1 MVTET
6 NVNEDTGDK
15 VLEVRVSD
23 GKDDEDPV
31 EEAMKALDRDEE
43 PEPSYGLTLG
53 SEDRLKQVLS
63 DKNVELIRAIARKE
77 PESIRELAR
86 LVERDVRQVHDAVK
100 GLETLG
106 LVELKE
112 EARSKKPTVWYDSIS
127 VDIPVVA

>member
-15 VLEVRVSD
+15 VLEVRVEN
-23 GKDDEDPV
+23 GRQDPV
-31 EEAMKALDRDEE
+31 EEAMKALDQGED

-63 DKNVELIRAIARKE
+63 DKNVELIRAIAREE

-86 LVERDVRQVHDAVK
+86 LVERDIHQVHDAVTE
-100 GLETLG
+100 LATLS
-106 LVELKE
+106 LIELNE
-112 EARSKKPTVWYDSIS
+112 EGRSKKPRVWYDSIS
-127 VDIPVVA
+127 VDIPVTA